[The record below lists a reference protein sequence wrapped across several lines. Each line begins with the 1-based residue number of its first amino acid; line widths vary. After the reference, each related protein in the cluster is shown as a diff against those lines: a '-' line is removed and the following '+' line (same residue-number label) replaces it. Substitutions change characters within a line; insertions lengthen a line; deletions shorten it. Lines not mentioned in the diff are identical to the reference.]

1 MSEHPH
7 DHDSHGHTG
16 DQGHHHDGDH
26 GGHHDHEAREHGH
39 AHGAVDPSIATSAR
53 GIWAV
58 KWSFVALMV
67 ISLFQVV
74 VVWKS
79 GSVGLLADTIH
90 NFADAFTAVPLWIAF
105 HLAGRRPGPKFT
117 YGYGR
122 VEDLAV
128 IAIVFIIAF
137 SSVFAGYEA
146 VQRFLHPRAVE
157 HLWAVA
163 LASIVGFAGNEAV
176 AVLRIRVGREIESAA
191 LVADGYHAR
200 IDGLTSLAV
209 LAGAAAVWLGF
220 PLADAIVGLLISLA
234 IARIVW
240 QSAQLVFTRVLDGV
254 EPGVIDEIRHTAG
267 HTAGVARVTEVRA
280 RWLGHH
286 LHAEI
291 NVAVASALTVAQG
304 HSIAKDVRH
313 DLLHRFSYL
322 SSVVVHV
329 DPVDEAGEEF
339 HHVSAHAHDGLPLH
353 SH

>member
-1 MSEHPH
+1 MSDHTHDHGHHHDH
-7 DHDSHGHTG
+7 DHDSH
-16 DQGHHHDGDH
+16 
-26 GGHHDHEAREHGH
+26 EHGH
-39 AHGAVDPSIATSAR
+39 THGAVDPSIATSTR

-58 KWSFVALMV
+58 KWSFVALMA

-105 HLAGRRPGPKFT
+105 HLARRRPGPKFT

-122 VEDLAV
+122 VEDLAG

-137 SSVFAGYEA
+137 SSVVAGYEA

-163 LASIVGFAGNEAV
+163 LASIIGFVGNEAV

-209 LAGAAAVWLGF
+209 LAGAIAVWLGF
-220 PLADAIVGLLISLA
+220 LHADAIVGLLISFA

-240 QSAQLVFTRVLDGV
+240 QSARLVFTRVLDGV
-254 EPGVIDEIRHTAG
+254 DPGVIEEIRHTAG
-267 HTAGVARVTEVRA
+267 HTPGVVKVTEVRA

-286 LHAEI
+286 LHAEV
-291 NVAVASALTVAQG
+291 NVAVQSALTVAQG
-304 HSIAKDVRH
+304 HDIAKAVRH

-322 SSVVVHV
+322 ASVVVHV
-329 DPVDEAGEEF
+329 DPVDEAGEQF
-339 HHVSAHAHDGLPLH
+339 HRVPSHSHDGLPLH